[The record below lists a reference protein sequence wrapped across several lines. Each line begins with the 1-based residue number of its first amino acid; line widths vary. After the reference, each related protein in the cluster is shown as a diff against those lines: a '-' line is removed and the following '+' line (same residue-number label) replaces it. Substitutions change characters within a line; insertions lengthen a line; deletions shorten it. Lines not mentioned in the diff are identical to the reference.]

1 MRITTAYC
9 HKRNC
14 LNTVRSGFR
23 FCRLPNCGKK
33 DNGDEEE

>member
-23 FCRLPNCGKK
+23 FCRRK
-33 DNGDEEE
+33 DCCKNNKEEEE